1 MKQRKT
7 TPLAFTMGAALIS
20 SLASNGA
27 SADFTTT
34 AASNP
39 FAMTELSSGY
49 MLTAEAGAAAKSA
62 EGKCG
67 EGKCGDKK
75 AKSAKGAESKSGKS
89 PADDKN
95 PQADQPAE
103 PASAQ

>member
-1 MKQRKT
+1 MKQRKA

-49 MLTAEAGAAAKSA
+49 MLTAEADAASKSA

-67 EGKCGDKK
+67 EGKCGDRK
-75 AKSAKGAESKSGKS
+75 AKSAKSESGES
-89 PADDKN
+89 PADDKT
-95 PQADQPAE
+95 PQADKPAE